1 MAHRFPDQ
9 AESDLTYLID
19 QKKGDGMIKQLLKS
33 VIAKYRDLPQP
44 SVNNIAVLATA
55 KSLYFAQ

>member
-1 MAHRFPDQ
+1 MAHRFPEQ
-9 AESDLTYLID
+9 AESYLTYLID
-19 QKKGDGMIKQLLKS
+19 QKKADRMIKQLLKS

-55 KSLYFAQ
+55 KSRYFAQ